1 MSRHV
6 TLVFAELI
14 VDSFT
19 VYAGQTPPKSPD
31 WVSAFSVRKRDLCVF
46 MPVLIAMW
54 VATVAM
60 LAYVQYA
67 AEPLPVVFQIVPER
81 TDESGHI
88 YQVYV
93 RFGRVVIPL
102 VATSMA
108 VTYIL
113 KVGAAVAR
121 ALYLLLAHR
130 LPRRVAMTI
139 ANVLSR
145 SYVERRVDELRAEG
159 KAEGEARVTKLWQE
173 WNRRRM
179 EAESEGRVFSEP
191 PPA

>member
-6 TLVFAELI
+6 TVVFAELI
-14 VDSFT
+14 VNSFT
-19 VYAGQTPPKSPD
+19 VYAEQTPPKSPD
-31 WVSAFSVRKRDLCVF
+31 WVSAFSVRKRDLCIF
-46 MPVLIAMW
+46 MPVLIAIW
-54 VATVAM
+54 AATVAM

-67 AEPLPVVFQIVPER
+67 SEPMPFVFHIVPER
-81 TDESGHI
+81 NTDSGHI

-93 RFGRVVIPL
+93 RFGQVVIPL
-102 VATSMA
+102 VATAMA

-113 KVGAAVAR
+113 KVGVAVAR

-139 ANVLSR
+139 VNFLRR
-145 SYVERRVDELRAEG
+145 SYLERRVDELRAEG
-159 KAEGEARVTKLWQE
+159 VAIGNAQTNQVWQE

-179 EAESEGRVFSEP
+179 AAESEGRVFSEP